1 MLIKRLLLVV
11 ISLTIGFLATWA
23 IIETPYVGSNLVQ
36 YGFIYTASTTLALA
50 CAVGVWLDKFMGT
63 KLLPK

>member
-1 MLIKRLLLVV
+1 MLIKRLLLVI
-11 ISLTIGFLATWA
+11 ISFAIGFLATWA
-23 IIETPYVGSNLVQ
+23 IIESPIVESNLQ
-36 YGFIYTASTTLALA
+36 IYGPWYTFFTSLAIA